1 MSASVTSSTCPQSV
15 WCVVANVVEERT
27 LKTGE
32 TYNGTRLFRG
42 NAKVYLASLKNS
54 WEILPRARR
63 DEREQIKVIGQHRQ
77 SRQWITC
84 WIRINYLTNWRIQ
97 VVHKPGAVE
106 RLWHAG
112 WLGFKL
118 AENEFTYDGDR
129 DSPEAVK
136 RLLSIVRK
144 KAEDAPKKTW
154 WQFWR

>member
-1 MSASVTSSTCPQSV
+1 
-15 WCVVANVVEERT
+15 
-27 LKTGE
+27 
-32 TYNGTRLFRG
+32 
-42 NAKVYLASLKNS
+42 LASLKNS